1 MDGSVVTVT
10 VCMLQIASC
19 DLSTEGVTNLGLAI
33 WLLGDLLGVL
43 CSCLTFL

>member
-1 MDGSVVTVT
+1 MDSSVVTVT
-10 VCMLQIASC
+10 VCKLQIAIC
-19 DLSTEGVTNLGLAI
+19 DLSIEGVTNLGQAI